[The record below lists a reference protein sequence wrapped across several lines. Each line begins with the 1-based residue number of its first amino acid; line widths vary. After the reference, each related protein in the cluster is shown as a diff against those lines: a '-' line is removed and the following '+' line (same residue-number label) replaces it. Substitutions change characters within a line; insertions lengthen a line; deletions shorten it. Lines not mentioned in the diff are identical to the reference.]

1 MHEFLILR
9 KMIFYLARSIKLQ
22 TVLYILPALISF
34 FFFFTIT
41 ERQIISGSTVP
52 TFTTFGRDGKNQHIR
67 PNVKYFLANGRSEP
81 LFRITQGTLPCQPIL
96 GKNGK
101 K

>member
-1 MHEFLILR
+1 MHCFFKSMHEFLIVR
-9 KMIFYLARSIKLQ
+9 KMIFYLARSVKLQ
-22 TVLYILPALISF
+22 TVLNILLALISF

-41 ERQIISGSTVP
+41 RRQIISGSTGP
-52 TFTTFGRDGKNQHIR
+52 IFTTFT
-67 PNVKYFLANGRSEP
+67 PNVRYLLADGRSGP
-81 LFRITQGTLPCQPIL
+81 LFAITQGTLPCQPIL